1 MTASAAITR
10 VTHGDA
16 AAAGML
22 AIYCR
27 FKLRMDYAETLAFIR
42 RRTGVKISGA
52 TWDALLQQC
61 EAEESRE

>member
-1 MTASAAITR
+1 MTASEAIDR
-10 VTHGDA
+10 VAHGDA
-16 AAAGML
+16 TAAGVL

-27 FKLRMDYAETLAFIR
+27 FTLRMDYAETLAFIR

-52 TWDALLQQC
+52 TWDALLAEC